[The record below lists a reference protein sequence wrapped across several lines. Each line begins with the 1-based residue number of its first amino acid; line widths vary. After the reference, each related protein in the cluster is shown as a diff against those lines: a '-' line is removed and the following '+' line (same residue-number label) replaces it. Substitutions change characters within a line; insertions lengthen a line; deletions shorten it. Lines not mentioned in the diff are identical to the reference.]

1 MNILRTLLILSV
13 LLCSSG
19 AAWAQKDALLQGE
32 WVYQEPIGKADMDE
46 KTMQMMDSFFGEMTF
61 RYGADGDY
69 DMSAMGKAE
78 SGKWAM
84 DGKGT
89 KVTLTPEKGPQSEIK
104 VISVTTEQWLME
116 IAEGKGFVMA
126 RKPAAKE

>member
-1 MNILRTLLILSV
+1 MLRTLLIFCV

-19 AAWAQKDALLQGE
+19 AALAQKDVLLQGE

-61 RYGADGDY
+61 RFGADGDY
-69 DMSAMGKAE
+69 DMSGMGKAE

-84 DGKGT
+84 NGKGT
-89 KVTLTPEKGPQSEIK
+89 KVTLTPENGAEGELK
-104 VISVTTEQWLME
+104 VISVSEEQWIME
-116 IAEGKGFVMA
+116 IAEGKGFVMV
-126 RKPAAKE
+126 RKPATNE